1 MADSIA
7 SLRRK
12 WGEAQARIRELEA
25 RDPEVVDRVVYV
37 DKIVEVPSPERVV
50 YQEVPVEVPG
60 PERVIYRDVPG
71 PVREVKV
78 PVVKVVKET
87 VEKIVEKPVP
97 FDVVRVEYRDVIK
110 EVEVPGPERILERI
124 VEVPGPIREVEKLV
138 PFEVQ
143 VPMYPPSVH
152 RIEVIKEVYVDNPA
166 HIAMIEQLQEK
177 VCQFISQSDL
187 SQNQS
192 QVGQSSQGVAA

>member
-25 RDPEVVDRVVYV
+25 REPEVV
-37 DKIVEVPSPERVV
+37 ERVV
-50 YQEVPVEVPG
+50 EVQVPVDVPG
-60 PERVIYRDVPG
+60 PERIIYRDVPG
-71 PVREVKV
+71 PIREI
-78 PVVKVVKET
+78 PVKVVETVIKT

-97 FDVVRVEYRDVIK
+97 FDVVRVEYHDVIK
-110 EVEVPGPERILERI
+110 EVEVPGPERIVERI
-124 VEVPGPIREVEKLV
+124 VEVPGPIRYVEKLV

-152 RIEVIKEVYVDNPA
+152 RIEIIKEVYVDNPA

-187 SQNQS
+187 SQNQT
-192 QVGQSSQGVAA
+192 QDGQSSRDVGV

>member
-1 MADSIA
+1 MADSVA

-25 RDPEVVDRVVYV
+25 REPEVVDRVVYV
-37 DKIVEVPSPERVV
+37 DKIVQVPGPERVV
-50 YQEVPVEVPG
+50 YREVPVEVPG
-60 PERVIYRDVPG
+60 PERTVYRDVP
-71 PVREVKV
+71 V
-78 PVVKVVKET
+78 
-87 VEKIVEKPVP
+87 
-97 FDVVRVEYRDVIK
+97 D
-110 EVEVPGPERILERI
+110 VPGPERIVERI
-124 VEVPGPIREVEKLV
+124 VEVPGPIRDVEKLV

-152 RIEVIKEVYVDNPA
+152 RIEIIKEVYVDNPA

-187 SQNQS
+187 SQNQG
-192 QVGQSSQGVAA
+192 QDGQSSRDAGV

>member
-25 RDPEVVDRVVYV
+25 REPEVV
-37 DKIVEVPSPERVV
+37 ERVV
-50 YQEVPVEVPG
+50 ERLVEVPG
-60 PERVIYRDVPG
+60 PERVVE
-71 PVREVKV
+71 VR
-78 PVVKVVKET
+78 
-87 VEKIVEKPVP
+87 VP
-97 FDVVRVEYRDVIK
+97 FEVVRVEYRDVIK
-110 EVEVPGPERILERI
+110 EVEVPGT
-124 VEVPGPIREVEKLV
+124 IREVEKLV

-143 VPMYPPSVH
+143 VPMYPPSVQ

-177 VCQFISQSDL
+177 LCQFISQSDS
-187 SQNQS
+187 SQNQH